1 MQNYSRRETGINNK
15 TRDRT
20 VRELVVIEN
29 GARPVAK
36 NADICEYI
44 ASLALELSALSK
56 NLNEDVLEGLL
67 NLTAQEARSA
77 MNRKRDGVQV
87 RRSGLA

>member
-1 MQNYSRRETGINNK
+1 MQNEFRREIVFNNK
-15 TRDRT
+15 TRDST

-29 GARPVAK
+29 APRLAAK

-56 NLNEDVLEGLL
+56 NMNEDVLESLF
-67 NLTAQEARSA
+67 NLTAQEAISA

-87 RRSGLA
+87 HRRGLV